1 MLLSKC
7 HGALPTRD
15 KDGYEVETQGVEV
28 GNIFSELEVHTFLW
42 GRCSMCYRE
51 SEIIDSDKI
60 GISYA
65 DK

>member
-7 HGALPTRD
+7 HGASPTRN
-15 KDGYEVETQGVEV
+15 KDGFEIETQGVEV
-28 GNIFSELEVHTFLW
+28 GNFFSGYEVHTFLW

-60 GISYA
+60 GIENA